1 MRRSIYM
8 RLLVVVVFIGLPY
21 RTLAQQDPSYT
32 LYNYNMNVV
41 NPAYAGSSE
50 QSQLNINFRSQWV
63 GLEGAPETQSLSLGI
78 PINDQIG
85 IGASVVN
92 DQVFVLN
99 ETDAYIDFS
108 YKLQLT
114 DNTKL
119 YLGLKAG
126 GSFVD
131 IDLNSLQITNDPLFT
146 ENVSSFN
153 PNIGVGALLRGSSYY
168 LTLSAPQLLK
178 SDRFEKQA
186 GIATEATDELHFFAG
201 GGYHLAIN
209 ENLRFTPSTMV
220 RLVSGSPTTIDLTG
234 TFDIYKR
241 VELGLNYR
249 LNESVSGLAFVK
261 MADWMAFGY
270 AYDRST
276 TNIGDYS
283 RGSHEVLLRFNL

>member
-1 MRRSIYM
+1 MKELRYIS
-8 RLLVVVVFIGLPY
+8 LLVLLLVGLPG
-21 RTLAQQDPSYT
+21 TTIAQQDPSYT
-32 LYNYNMNVV
+32 LYNYNMNVI
-41 NPAYAGSSE
+41 NPAFAGSTE
-50 QSQLNINFRSQWV
+50 QTQLNVNFRSQWV
-63 GLEGAPETQSLSLGI
+63 GLQGAPETQSLSLGI
-78 PINDQIG
+78 PINNKIG

-92 DQVFVLN
+92 DRVFVLN

-146 ENVSSFN
+146 ENVSTFN
-153 PNIGVGALLRGSSYY
+153 PNIGIGALLRTNNYY
-168 LTLSAPQLLK
+168 ITLSAPQLLK
-178 SDRFEKQA
+178 SDRYEKEA

-201 GGYHLAIN
+201 GGYHISLN
-209 ENLRFTPSTMV
+209 DNLQFTPSTMV
-220 RLVSGSPTTIDLTG
+220 RMVSGSPTTIDLTG
-234 TFDIYKR
+234 TFDIYNR
-241 VELGLNYR
+241 IELGLNYR

-270 AYDRST
+270 AYDRAT

>member
-1 MRRSIYM
+1 MKELRYIS
-8 RLLVVVVFIGLPY
+8 LLVVLLVGLPL
-21 RTLAQQDPSYT
+21 TITAQQDPSYT
-32 LYNYNMNVV
+32 LYNYNMNVI
-41 NPAYAGSSE
+41 NPAYAGSTE
-50 QSQLNINFRSQWV
+50 RTQLNVNFRSQWV
-63 GLEGAPETQSLSLGI
+63 GLQGAPETQSLSLAV
-78 PINDQIG
+78 PLKNDKIG

-92 DQVFVLN
+92 DRVFVLN

-131 IDLNSLQITNDPLFT
+131 IDLNSLDVQNDPLFT
-146 ENVSSFN
+146 ENVSTFN
-153 PNIGVGALLRGSSYY
+153 PNIGLGALLRGNNYY
-168 LTLSAPQLLK
+168 LTVSAPQLLK

-186 GIATEATDELHFFAG
+186 GIVTEATDELHFFAG
-201 GGYHLAIN
+201 GGYHIN
-209 ENLRFTPSTMV
+209 INDNLRFTPSTMV
-220 RLVSGSPTTIDLTG
+220 RLVSGSPTTIDATG
-234 TFDIYKR
+234 TFDIYNR

-249 LNESVSGLAFVK
+249 LNESVSGLAFIK

-276 TNIGDYS
+276 TNIGDFS